1 MLSTKKTFINLLI
14 AISISVIGAVLQFLL
29 IYFML
34 KNFGSEFNGYIRI
47 TMLFTALIATADSGI
62 GIVTMIL
69 LVKPMQKGDWISSNE
84 IYSASKRMYRKS
96 AISSLVIAI
105 AVSFLYPVFIHFNM
119 QDIASIANKE
129 TWENGIILTGDSS
142 VYFSS
147 INYLQLVFITLVF
160 STRNFI
166 PTFFGAAEENVIA
179 ADQQSFSRK
188 AIILF
193 SEVFIY
199 SIILTTININSLSPL
214 VTFSLFW
221 LVGPL
226 KLVFVLI
233 FVKKNYVWL
242 KYRKGII
249 NQKMNLMS
257 FQLSKSGIGV
267 TLMLSSDIVFVIL
280 FFGAG
285 VSSTLSLYMIIALN
299 VQTIMMNFI
308 ISFREY
314 FTNVI
319 AKQGRLK
326 FETYAKY
333 ELYTFSIA
341 AFTFINLAILMPYFV
356 TSMYYQIVETE
367 ISSLNYSD
375 LATNFKPQANA
386 MQFMFM
392 NTTFSLL
399 VAAATTLVI
408 IGESQ
413 NTLIQAKGKNYEISN
428 VQNSIGLAYFFS
440 TIIALTIIVITK
452 PNGDDFI
459 KVGITVMYSLKIFF
473 LFIRS
478 VYLSIYCSKYLTY
491 SATSNFSTRNILVLI
506 IPIVIAVALN
516 YTVIADTKSV
526 SDFYDNGNGK
536 ITFLIELAAI
546 TFSSSFGL
554 IIATSFICSPRL
566 IFETIAKIP
575 LVSKIIDNKLMKK
588 ISDLTI
594 KVEESDIHFIDNQE
608 VADEVN
614 QMTVSFDNDDVRNST
629 VELENVK
636 SLVGNQDELIY
647 IVKPER

>member
-1 MLSTKKTFINLLI
+1 MLSTKKTFINLWI
-14 AISISVIGAVLQFLL
+14 AISISLIGATLQILL

-34 KNFGSEFNGYIRI
+34 KNFGSEFNGYVRI
-47 TMLFTALIATADSGI
+47 TMLFAALIATADSGI

-69 LVKPMQKGDWISSNE
+69 LVKPMQKGDWISANE

-96 AISSLVIAI
+96 AISSLVIAVAI
-105 AVSFLYPVFIHFNM
+105 SFLYPVFIHLNL
-119 QDIASIANKE
+119 QDIGSILHKE
-129 TWENGIILTGDSS
+129 TWQNGITLTGTSKDA
-142 VYFSS
+142 FAS
-147 INYLQLVFITLVF
+147 INYFQLVFITLVF

-193 SEVFIY
+193 SEVFVY
-199 SIILTTININSLSPL
+199 SIILMTINISTLSPV

-221 LVGPL
+221 LIGPI
-226 KLVFVLI
+226 KLVFIWI

-242 KYRKGII
+242 KYRRGIV

-257 FQLSKSGIGV
+257 FQLSKSGLGV
-267 TLMLSSDIVFVIL
+267 TLMLSSDILLVIL

-285 VSSTLSLYMIIALN
+285 VSSTLSLYMIVALN
-299 VQTIMMNFI
+299 VQAVMMNFI

-333 ELYTFSIA
+333 ELYTFAVA

-356 TSMYYQIVETE
+356 SSMYYPIVRDE
-367 ISSLNYSD
+367 IAGLNESGD
-375 LATNFKPQANA
+375 ITSFLPESNA
-386 MQFMFM
+386 MEFMFT
-392 NTTFSLL
+392 NTTFSMLI
-399 VAAATTLVI
+399 AASTSLVI
-408 IGESQ
+408 VGESQ

-440 TIIALTIIVITK
+440 TLIALSIIVLTK
-452 PNGDDFI
+452 PGNNSYI
-459 KVGITVMYSLKIFF
+459 IIGITVMYSLKIFF
-473 LFIRS
+473 LFVRS
-478 VYLSIYCSKYLTY
+478 VYLSIYCSRYLAY

-506 IPIVIAVALN
+506 VPIVIALTLN
-516 YTVIADTKSV
+516 YMVVEDIKSV
-526 SDFYDNGNGK
+526 KDYIDENQISFLLQLAL
-536 ITFLIELAAI
+536 ITI
-546 TFSSSFGL
+546 SSSFGL
-554 IIATSFICSPRL
+554 IIVTSFICSPKL

-575 LVSKIIDNKLMKK
+575 LVSKIIDINLIQK

-594 KVEESDIHFIDNQE
+594 KTDESDIHFLDIEKEKEASSNL
-608 VADEVN
+608 
-614 QMTVSFDNDDVRNST
+614 TVSFDNEEVRNSKA
-629 VELENVK
+629 EFENVTALIDN
-636 SLVGNQDELIY
+636 SDNLIY
-647 IVKPER
+647 KVKGER